1 MQKLNLKTKNSF
13 TLFFCFAL
21 LVVSCRKDNDFSV
34 KDIQNKVSFT
44 SAIEGLPM
52 TRTSGTKWDMGDAV
66 GIFMYSHGSTLTT
79 DAVVDNGF
87 NKKYTTTG
95 NGNFS
100 PVSATE
106 QLTYPSGSKVS
117 FVAYYPYQSTAS
129 LTPAISITDQSNQTA
144 LDFMYAQQT
153 TGWTG
158 AQGPVALSFSRQM
171 TKIEIKLKGSA
182 LTDVKAVF
190 KNSAST
196 GTFDLATGQLLV
208 DATSL
213 QDINAKI
220 SVNGTGETLV
230 EWTLFPG
237 AVKDPGQV
245 VFTKSDGKSYIW
257 KLPAGTTFAK
267 GHRYQYDITL
277 GKDDDVTPIPTGSYM
292 ELPLVQET
300 ATLKY
305 SLKMSTA
312 TKRNYSMLYDTKNK
326 LALWVAY
333 PLSSDYLGGQDRTDD
348 WGYDPDYNSTLQ
360 ALLSKGYPNNQSL
373 LIDRGH
379 QLPSGDRTKTYQENA
394 STFYYTNMTP
404 QNRPLNQGVW
414 AELEN
419 KIRTWT
425 GQSGVDTMYVVTG
438 AMVTTAADQ
447 NIDYVKDNANTNV
460 AKPKY
465 YYKALAMKK
474 GNTYYTIGF
483 RMNNANP
490 SSKDYMTYKV
500 KVEELEKETGFTFFP
515 ALSKES
521 KGKIDETVWRK

>member
-1 MQKLNLKTKNSF
+1 MIKNW
-13 TLFFCFAL
+13 FFLLACSAL
-21 LVVSCRKDNDFSV
+21 LVISCRKDNDFSV

-44 SAIEGLPM
+44 STIEGLPM
-52 TRTSGTKWDMGDAV
+52 TRTNGTKWDMGDAV

-79 DAVVDNGF
+79 DAMVNNGF

-100 PVSATE
+100 PASATE
-106 QLTYPSGSKVS
+106 QLAYPSGSKVS
-117 FVAYYPYQSTAS
+117 FVAYYPYQPTAN
-129 LTPAISITDQSNQTA
+129 LNPAISITDQSNQTA
-144 LDFMYAQQT
+144 LDFMYTQQT

-171 TKIEIKLKGSA
+171 TKIELKLKGSA
-182 LTDVKAVF
+182 LDGLKAVF
-190 KNSAST
+190 KNSASK
-196 GTFDLATGQLLV
+196 GTFDLANGQLLV
-208 DATSL
+208 DVASL

-237 AVKDPGQV
+237 AAKDPGQV
-245 VFTKSDGKSYIW
+245 VFTKSDGKSYTW

-267 GHRYQYDITL
+267 GHRYQYDMTL

-292 ELPLVQET
+292 ELPLVKET

-305 SLKMSTA
+305 SLKMSTT

-348 WGYDPDYNSTLQ
+348 WGYDPDYNYSLQ
-360 ALLSKGYPNNQSL
+360 AVLSKGYPNNQTL
-373 LIDRGH
+373 LLDRGH
-379 QLPSGDRTKTYQENA
+379 QLPSGDRTKSYQENA

-419 KIRTWT
+419 KIRTWA

-447 NIDYVKDNANTNV
+447 NIDYVKDNANANV

-483 RMNNANP
+483 RINNANP
-490 SSKDYMTYKV
+490 SSKDYMTYKL
-500 KVEELEKETGFTFFP
+500 KVEDLEKETGFTFFP

>member
-1 MQKLNLKTKNSF
+1 M
-13 TLFFCFAL
+13 
-21 LVVSCRKDNDFSV
+21 VVSCRKDNDFSV